1 MASGAT
7 ASFAVP
13 TGWAGNVAIV
23 DAGSAITGDDTLI
36 EGSFVVPATG
46 GYTVA
51 VADVDVSYV

>member
-7 ASFAVP
+7 SAFAVP
-13 TGWAGNVAIV
+13 TGWAGNVAIN
-23 DAGSAITGDDTLI
+23 DAGSSITDDDSLI
-36 EGSFVVPATG
+36 EANFIVPASG